1 MSSALLTRFPQIS
14 KLQKLGNLGF
24 GGFSRIFSLGS
35 QFVVLLL
42 LGKLLE
48 KSDFGDFMIVF
59 ALMRVLSLGLGSGL
73 ATLLVYHISRNA
85 SEEQEDRLHRS
96 VGLLGLVLAGI
107 TALVLTLAAPWI
119 AEAFD
124 KPGLAFWIGWMAPFF
139 LFSTM
144 LTVSCG
150 ALDGRGRITRSIVFS
165 EFLPNLI
172 RLMLL
177 PALLLLGYGNLAVV
191 AVMLV
196 SVVMPWLF
204 MLPMF
209 KRNLR
214 AGFAR
219 LTGWDLSYSGKLT
232 LHSFAAMQMQG
243 IDMLVV
249 GWLFSSTAAA
259 DYAIASRVAALVPFL
274 QQIIVK
280 GFMSKAGKAI
290 HENAHDTLQ
299 TEIDKSRYTAAL
311 LVTATAVAAMI
322 AYPILMLVMGDFGGS
337 MPLFTLLA
345 AGAIFRSYFPGADA
359 LIRVAGHANFSLG
372 IMLTSAAMLLVMPF
386 ILSEWIGTYAVA
398 LSMLV
403 SGMVLNPVMAR
414 FIHRNLHVTLIDRSS
429 LIPMMIGLTG
439 LAIAFAGGQMITSW
453 VAGTLVLTA
462 SALPVFLVWRKREHA
477 T

>member
-1 MSSALLTRFPQIS
+1 MSSALLNRFPQFS

-85 SEEQEDRLHRS
+85 SEEMEDRLHRS
-96 VGLLGLVLAGI
+96 VGLLGLILAGA
-107 TALVLTLAAPWI
+107 TALALSLCAPWI
-119 AEAFD
+119 ANAFD

-172 RLMLL
+172 RLMSL
-177 PALLLLGYGNLAVV
+177 PALLLLGYGNIAVV

-196 SVVMPWLF
+196 SVVIPWLI

-209 KRNLR
+209 LRNLG

-232 LHSFAAMQMQG
+232 IHSFAAMQMQG

-290 HENAHDTLQ
+290 HEQARDVLQ
-299 TEIDKSRYTAAL
+299 VEIDKSRYTAAL
-311 LVTATAVAAMI
+311 LVTATAVAAM
-322 AYPILMLVMGDFGGS
+322 AGYPVLMLVMGDFGGS
-337 MPLFTLLA
+337 MPLFTILA

-359 LIRVAGHANFSLG
+359 LIRVSGHANFSLG
-372 IMLTSAAMLLVMPF
+372 VMLTSVAILLLMPF
-386 ILSEWIGTYAVA
+386 ALSEWIGTYAVA
-398 LSMLV
+398 LSMLI
-403 SGMVLNPVMAR
+403 SGMLLNPIMAA
-414 FIHRNLHVTLIDRSS
+414 FIHRNLHVSLIDRSS
-429 LIPMMIGLTG
+429 FAPMIIGLVG
-439 LAIAFAGGQMITSW
+439 LAVAFAGGQNIAIW
-453 VAGTLVLTA
+453 AAGTLILAT
-462 SALPVFLVWRKREHA
+462 SALPVFLAWRKRRA
-477 T
+477 SF